1 MGRIKTDLI
10 KSKTQDVMEIYGDQ
24 FTDNFGE
31 NKKILD
37 KVTTIPSKK
46 LRNILAGSITKRV
59 KKTDL

>member
-24 FTDNFGE
+24 FTDNFSE